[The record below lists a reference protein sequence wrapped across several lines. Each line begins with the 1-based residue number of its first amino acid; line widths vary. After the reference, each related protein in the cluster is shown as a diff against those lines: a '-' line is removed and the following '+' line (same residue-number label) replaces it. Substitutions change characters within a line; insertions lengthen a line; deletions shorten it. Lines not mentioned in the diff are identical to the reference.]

1 MIEVTSINGAH
12 FVLNSGLIETI
23 HEIPETKIVLT
34 NEKYYLV
41 KETLEEILDRIIN
54 YNRSVFAATLATNRK
69 KPI

>member
-12 FVLNSGLIETI
+12 FVINSNLIETI

-41 KETLEEILDRIIN
+41 KETQDEILDRIIN
-54 YNRSVFAATLATNRK
+54 YNRKIFATALVTHRGK
-69 KPI
+69 